1 MDEIMRITV
10 KLEEGFCI
18 CRKLGAG
25 VKNGRHGGRNYT
37 GSRMASAV
45 LFPEMIAPSME
56 ALQR

>member
-25 VKNGRHGGRNYT
+25 VKNGWHGGMNYRC
-37 GSRMASAV
+37 SRMASAV